1 LGSVNWCTMWCTT
14 TVYLMSLLVD
24 GQNDF
29 FPQVGKV
36 AKRVGL
42 VARKTVSKDRSKRSI
57 IDGALYVF
65 LDALTQQYL

>member
-1 LGSVNWCTMWCTT
+1 
-14 TVYLMSLLVD
+14 MSLLVD